1 MFGGTAMTYYGRWT
15 YKYEIAR
22 KLGAA
27 AAIIIHET
35 GPAAYP
41 YSVVISS
48 WVGENFVLNDGKPVI
63 EFPSIASWVHL
74 DKARALFTAAGQDF
88 DALKKAALSREF
100 RPVMLKASVSFE
112 IENSWRDVESRNVV
126 ALLPGSDARLRNEYL
141 VYTAHWDHFGYDP
154 KLPGTKH
161 EQVYHGAR
169 DNASGTAALL
179 ELARAFKALPVAP
192 RRSILFIATTAEE
205 RGLLGARHYAQHPLY
220 PLRDTLANIN
230 IDGINTYGAT
240 RDIQLT
246 TSGKSTVD
254 DLVRVHA
261 RRMGLEVH
269 GDAHPE
275 RGSFFRADQ
284 LEFARVGIPVA
295 YTGAGLQVIG
305 KPDGY
310 GDQLV
315 ADYIAHDYHQV
326 TDTMRPD
333 WDIQGTRQ
341 HIELLLRLGYDIA
354 QGNDYPQWYPDAE
367 FKAIRDATLAAPAA
381 R

>member
-1 MFGGTAMTYYGRWT
+1 
-15 YKYEIAR
+15 
-22 KLGAA
+22 
-27 AAIIIHET
+27 
-35 GPAAYP
+35 
-41 YSVVISS
+41 
-48 WVGENFVLNDGKPVI
+48 
-63 EFPSIASWVHL
+63 VHL

-88 DALKKAALSREF
+88 DALKKAALSRDF
-100 RPVMLKASVSFE
+100 RPVTLNASVSFE
-112 IENSWRDVESRNVV
+112 IENSWRDVDSRNVV
-126 ALLPGSDARLRNEYL
+126 ALLQGSDPRLRNEYL